1 MPTQAY
7 RALGVLDELRRAGL
21 PVRDSVIYAARTDP
35 DGLLGTAGGPE
46 EKVAFID
53 ARVNAGQVRDLSYGS
68 IELGGMVE
76 VYADP
81 TGAAERKDGYTGPC
95 WIFLRG
101 PVLLRLSPRLT
112 EVQAVSYAAAF
123 RRSRIASRTLACT
136 GSAGSRPRQPS
147 STQPTA

>member
-7 RALGVLDELRRAGL
+7 RALGVIEELRLAGL

-35 DGLLGTAGGPE
+35 DGLLGTTRGPE
-46 EKVAFID
+46 EKVAFTD

-81 TGAAERKDGYTGPC
+81 AGAAERKDGYTGPC

-136 GSAGSRPRQPS
+136 SPAGSRRQPS
-147 STQPTA
+147 ST

>member
-7 RALGVLDELRRAGL
+7 RALGVLEELRRAGL

-46 EKVAFID
+46 EKVAFTD
-53 ARVNAGQVRDLSYGS
+53 ARVNAGRVHDLSYGS

-81 TGAAERKDGYTGPC
+81 TGAAERKDGYTGAC

-123 RRSRIASRTLACT
+123 RRSRIANRTLGCT
-136 GSAGSRPRQPS
+136 GSAGTRSRQAS
-147 STQPTA
+147 STRSTA